1 MSHQG
6 PRRATRSSYVDNDA
20 RIVRFA
26 SGTGRNFGKA
36 TNQAKS
42 LKSFIDDFRKPT
54 VTPERQRDYAKMN
67 DKDQQHTKA
76 VAGWIY
82 RTQVDGPVRNRGSG
96 LPSDFITFDFDYAT
110 PEFLEKLI
118 SDNPGLDCEY
128 FIHSTRRHTAE
139 KPRLRMYIYCDQAI
153 PNDLYVS
160 VSRIIAEKFDPD
172 MVHVDKV
179 SFRPAQMM
187 FRPTVSKDQEYI
199 LHRHR
204 GPALDWSSKLDI
216 FEKTRGDWR
225 DISLLPRVPNE
236 ELRVVADKAENPT
249 EKEGPVGNFCRAYD
263 VPGAIEKYLPD
274 VYAPTDDN
282 SAKLRYTYLGGTTTN
297 GAEVQDNGQFLYS
310 HHGSDPCSD
319 QLFNAFDLVR
329 IHKFGHLDKGDENA
343 LGPMAKR
350 PSFKAMLDFIAHDE
364 LYLKEVVASKYD
376 MSAMNADFTD
386 DMVDGEV
393 EIDEDDISAGIAS
406 DLVEV
411 LGPPAA
417 KPIAR
422 DLNGAPQ
429 SPSKVTKKRKAP
441 PKKEWVGDLQ
451 LTPNGDIISNAP
463 NIAQIIQNDPRLRES
478 FEHNAF
484 MEKTVCRTS
493 IRTKL
498 DYCPTYPVD
507 DPVNG
512 TLIEDHHLYPVK
524 ALLQAPNGPG
534 KLGYGLKAVSQD
546 DLFGAVEMAARMNS
560 FNPVVDFLESG
571 KHDGRARAETLFI
584 DYCGCPDTPY
594 YRAAARLFLLGAVAR
609 AYEPGHKFDFAPIL
623 SGGQGKGK
631 TTLIK
636 ILAKS
641 WYGELKADFS
651 NENKLIE
658 AMFNAWIMELP
669 ELSSV
674 GRSRIE
680 DVKAF
685 ISGTTAMTRLAWAR
699 LAKLFK
705 KKCVFIGSTNDDE
718 YLIDNTGNRR
728 FWPIPVRVE
737 MIDTEKLARNVD
749 QIWWEA
755 TAMFKAM
762 RASQPQGDLPLF
774 LTGAALQEAEELQE
788 EARVTTEADGYA
800 EALAPYLNRLVASD
814 DHEDFNDEMQAGS
827 KGKPKPLRHRRAIS
841 VFQCWTE
848 GLNMGMKHTRADST
862 AIGIAL
868 RLNGWKPGK
877 GTKRLAGDA
886 RKHFVPGPALI
897 ARWNEEERIAAIKSG
912 LEDDINNLI

>member
-1 MSHQG
+1 MSN
-6 PRRATRSSYVDNDA
+6 NDS

-26 SGTGRNFGKA
+26 SGTGRNMGKA
-36 TNQAKS
+36 TNQTKS
-42 LKSFIDDFRKPT
+42 YKTFLDDFRRPM
-54 VTPERQRDYAKMN
+54 VTPERQKDYQKMSET
-67 DKDQQHTKA
+67 DQKHLKG

-96 LPSDFITFDFDYAT
+96 LPSDFITLDLDYAT
-110 PEFLEKLI
+110 PEFLAKLM
-118 SDNPGLDCEY
+118 SDDPGIDCEF
-128 FIHSTRRHTAE
+128 FIHSTRSYTPE
-139 KPRLRMYIYCDQAI
+139 KPRLRMFILLEKAVPNEIYGPA
-153 PNDLYVS
+153 
-160 VSRIIAEKFDPD
+160 SRITAQLLDPD
-172 MVHVDKV
+172 MTHVDKV

-187 FRPTVSKDQEYI
+187 FRPTASKDQEFVFY
-199 LHRHR
+199 RHK
-204 GPALDWSSKLDI
+204 GPAFDWSDALDA
-216 FEKTRGDWR
+216 FELTRGDWR
-225 DISLLPRVPNE
+225 DIANLPITPGE
-236 ELRVVADKAENPT
+236 KLREVQEKAENPT
-249 EKEGPVGNFCRAYD
+249 EKVGPIGDFCRAYD
-263 VPGAIEKYLPD
+263 IPAAIEKFLPD
-274 VYAPTDDN
+274 KYTPSDDN
-282 SAKLRYTYLGGTTTN
+282 SAKPRYTYLGGTTTN
-297 GAEVQDNGQFLYS
+297 GAEVQDDGLFLYS

-319 QLFNAFDLVR
+319 RLVNAFDMVM
-329 IHKFGHLDKGDENA
+329 IHLFGDLDKGKDEA
-343 LGPMAKR
+343 DGPMAKR
-350 PSFKAMLDFIAHDE
+350 PSFKAMMDFIGNDKE
-364 LYLKEVVASKYD
+364 YLAQVVKSKYD
-376 MSAMNADFTD
+376 VAAMTADFTD
-386 DMVDGEV
+386 DMAAGEV
-393 EIDEDDISAGIAS
+393 EIDEDDDSAEIAA
-406 DLVEV
+406 LVGV
-411 LGPPAA
+411 PAA
-417 KPIAR
+417 RPVAR
-422 DLNGAPQ
+422 DLLGAPQ
-429 SPSKVTKKRKAP
+429 SPSKVTKKKKAP
-441 PKKEWVGDLQ
+441 PKKEWIGDLE
-451 LTPNGDIISNAP
+451 LTQNGDIISNAP
-463 NIAQIIQNDPRLRES
+463 NIAQIIQNDLRLRES

-484 MEKTVCRTS
+484 MEKTVSRFP

-498 DYCPTYPVD
+498 PYCPTYPVD

-571 KHDGRARAETLFI
+571 KHDGMERAERLFI
-584 DYCGCPDTPY
+584 DYCGTPDTPY

-651 NENKLIE
+651 HENKLIE

-755 TAMFKAM
+755 TAMFHAM

-774 LTGAALQEAEELQE
+774 MTGEALREAEELQE
-788 EARVTTEADGYA
+788 EARVTTESDGYA
-800 EALAPYLNRLVASD
+800 EALAPYLDKLVASD
-814 DHEDFNDEMQAGS
+814 DHEDFNDEMQDGAQ
-827 KGKPKPLRHRRAIS
+827 PRPLRHRRAIS

-862 AIGIAL
+862 AIGVAL
-868 RLNGWKPGK
+868 RINGWKPGK

-897 ARWNEEERIAAIKSG
+897 ARWNEEANAAAKPG
-912 LEDDINNLI
+912 RAKDDDDDGSNLI

>member
-1 MSHQG
+1 MKN
-6 PRRATRSSYVDNDA
+6 NDS

-26 SGTGRNFGKA
+26 SGSGRNFGKA
-36 TNQAKS
+36 TNQTKS

-54 VTPERQRDYAKMN
+54 VTPERQRDYNKMN

-110 PEFLEKLI
+110 PEFLEKLL
-118 SDNPGLDCEY
+118 SDDPGLDCEF
-128 FIHSTRRHTAE
+128 FIHSTRRHTPE
-139 KPRLRMYIYCDQAI
+139 KPRLRMWVLVDQAI
-153 PNDLYVS
+153 PNDIYVS

-199 LHRHR
+199 FHRHR
-204 GPALDWSSKLDI
+204 GPALDWSHELDV
-216 FEKTRGDWR
+216 FEMTRGDWR
-225 DISLLPRVPNE
+225 DLSLLPKVPNE

-249 EKEGPVGNFCRAYD
+249 EKDGPVGDFCRAYD
-263 VPGAIEKYLPD
+263 IPAAIEKFLSD
-274 VYAPTDDN
+274 KYAPSDDN
-282 SAKLRYTYLGGTTTN
+282 SGKPRYTYLGGTTTN
-297 GAEVQDNGQFLYS
+297 GAEVQDDGLFLYS

-319 QLFNAFDLVR
+319 MLVNAFDLVR
-329 IHKFGHLDKGDENA
+329 IHLFGDKDKGDEDA
-343 LGPMAKR
+343 QGPMAKR
-350 PSFKAMLDFIAHDE
+350 PSFKAMMEFIQHDE
-364 LYLKEVVASKYD
+364 GYLKAVIERKYD
-376 MSAMNADFTD
+376 IAAMTADFTD
-386 DMVDGEV
+386 DMVDGEI
-393 EIDEDDISAGIAS
+393 EIDEDDDSAEIAA
-406 DLVEV
+406 LIGV
-411 LGPPAA
+411 PAA
-417 KPIAR
+417 RPLAR
-422 DLNGAPQ
+422 DVNGAPQ

-441 PKKEWVGDLQ
+441 PKKEWIGDLE
-451 LTPNGDIISNAP
+451 LTQNGDIISNAP
-463 NIAQIIQNDPRLRES
+463 NIAQIIQNDLRLRES

-484 MEKTVCRTS
+484 MEKTVSRFP

-498 DYCPTYPVD
+498 PYCPTYPVD
-507 DPVNG
+507 DPING

-534 KLGYGLKAVSQD
+534 KLGYGLKTVSQD
-546 DLFGAVEMAARMNS
+546 DLFGAVEMTARMNS

-571 KHDGRARAETLFI
+571 KHDGTERAERLFI
-584 DYCGCPDTPY
+584 DYCGTPDTPY
-594 YRAAARLFLLGAVAR
+594 YRAAARLFLIGAVAR
-609 AYEPGHKFDFAPIL
+609 AYEPGHKFDFAPIM

-651 NENKLIE
+651 HENKLIE

-669 ELSSV
+669 ELSSIA
-674 GRSRIE
+674 RSRVE

-685 ISGTTAMTRLAWAR
+685 ISGTSAMTRLAWAR

-718 YLIDNTGNRR
+718 YLLDNTGNRR
-728 FWPIPVRVE
+728 FWPIPVTVA

-755 TAMFKAM
+755 TAMFHAM
-762 RASQPQGDLPLF
+762 RAVQPTGDLPLF
-774 LTGAALQEAEELQE
+774 LTGEALREAEELQE
-788 EARVTTEADGYA
+788 SARMTTEVDGYA
-800 EALAPYLNRLVASD
+800 EALQPFLDRLVLKDGHSD
-814 DHEDFNDEMQAGS
+814 FTDDMQDKNA
-827 KGKPKPLRHRRAIS
+827 GKPQAMRHRRAVS
-841 VFQCWTE
+841 VFECWTE
-848 GLNMGMKHTRADST
+848 GLGMGIKHTKADSN
-862 AIGIAL
+862 AIGHAL

-877 GTKRLAGDA
+877 GEKRLAGA
-886 RKHFVPGPALI
+886 PRKFFVPGPAVI
-897 ARWNEEERIAAIKSG
+897 ARWHEEANEAMRA
-912 LEDDINNLI
+912 DDDDDLSNLI